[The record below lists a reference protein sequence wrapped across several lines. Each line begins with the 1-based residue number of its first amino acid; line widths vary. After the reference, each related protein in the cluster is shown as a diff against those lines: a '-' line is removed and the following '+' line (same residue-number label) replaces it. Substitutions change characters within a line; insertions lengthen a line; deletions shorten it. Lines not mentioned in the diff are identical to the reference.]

1 VPRGS
6 FVLVLLQYCLG
17 RVPRACIQLILVGA
31 VLTLL
36 ALYQSLETLT
46 GFIPQKRMHVNGSA
60 ARIPLV
66 AAWVRPCRPC
76 WMVCDMMCCALRE
89 RDSLAIVRLV
99 LFVTGVADCM
109 HSGFASGPVW
119 VGCTSSQPAAATH
132 RCWHQTVL
140 HGCRWLSFERCVS
153 CQAVLSPSS
162 CSAYYVV
169 PVALL
174 LVWERCVVATG
185 TLCCLPTVLE
195 VARDLAPRFGSALS

>member
-1 VPRGS
+1 MGP
-6 FVLVLLQYCLG
+6 LCWCYCSIAWG

-46 GFIPQKRMHVNGSA
+46 FIPQKRMHVNGSA

-109 HSGFASGPVW
+109 HS
-119 VGCTSSQPAAATH
+119 
-132 RCWHQTVL
+132 VL
-140 HGCRWLSFERCVS
+140 HLGRCG
-153 CQAVLSPSS
+153 L
-162 CSAYYVV
+162 
-169 PVALL
+169 
-174 LVWERCVVATG
+174 
-185 TLCCLPTVLE
+185 
-195 VARDLAPRFGSALS
+195 VARAASQQQPHTGAGIRQCCMGADGFRLREA